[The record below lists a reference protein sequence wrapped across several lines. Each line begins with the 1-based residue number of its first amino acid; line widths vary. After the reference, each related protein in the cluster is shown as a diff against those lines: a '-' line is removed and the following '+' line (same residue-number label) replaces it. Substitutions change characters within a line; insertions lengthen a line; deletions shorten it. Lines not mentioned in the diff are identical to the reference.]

1 LKPASLFSWELNTW
15 HQGFDDLREVD
26 ALAIAGTGGSQ
37 GQSDGVA
44 PLAGASLSS
53 SIFVNRGPERTRIL
67 PACHNQAAA
76 SQCSTAAVIISVDS
90 ATHPSGRIIRSF
102 LADTDEWR
110 QIGDTPA
117 NNAVLLAK
125 GTAHFALKDST
136 DAFVTN
142 ITGIIA
148 MPPTGPRPNVT
159 LTKGP
164 ANIYRADLA
173 DSGAYNF
180 QVSRPGA
187 NAVFEGTIP
196 AGGGTAIQA
205 KLGPRIA
212 RIFPSAGVVD
222 TLSVAP
228 DSLISIYGTE
238 LSDSQASGTT
248 LPLPTQLGG
257 AMVTANGQALGL
269 LFAGPGRARVR
280 KQASR
285 MR

>member
-1 LKPASLFSWELNTW
+1 L
-15 HQGFDDLREVD
+15 
-26 ALAIAGTGGSQ
+26 
-37 GQSDGVA
+37 
-44 PLAGASLSS
+44 
-53 SIFVNRGPERTRIL
+53 
-67 PACHNQAAA
+67 
-76 SQCSTAAVIISVDS
+76 
-90 ATHPSGRIIRSF
+90 
-102 LADTDEWR
+102 
-110 QIGDTPA
+110 
-117 NNAVLLAK
+117 
-125 GTAHFALKDST
+125 
-136 DAFVTN
+136 
-142 ITGIIA
+142 
-148 MPPTGPRPNVT
+148 
-159 LTKGP
+159 
-164 ANIYRADLA
+164 ADLA

-269 LFAGPGRARVR
+269 LFAGPGQINAFVPSSISGLVKIKVTNSKGQHTFNVLIAPAVPAMFALDGSGTGGAAALHALTGQLITGQTPTSIGGFVSLYVTGLGELEEVNGVMEAVVRPEVTVGGVAARVLYAGAAGDFLGLNQINIEILPGTPTGPAVPVTVR
-280 KQASR
+280 SGTHVSNQTTLAIQ
-285 MR
+285 